1 MNIEY
6 LLDLGLRTGELLSN
20 RAYLDPGSGSF
31 ILQLLLATLL
41 GLGFVIK
48 AYWKKLVRLF
58 KRRSEDVQEQE
69 DDE

>member
-1 MNIEY
+1 MNG
-6 LLDLGLRTGELLSN
+6 DLINLVGLHAGHILSN

-41 GLGFVIK
+41 GLGFIIK
-48 AYWKKLVRLF
+48 AYWGKLVRLF
-58 KRRSEDVQEQE
+58 KRNTDETQEP

>member
-1 MNIEY
+1 LDGEIFNIV
-6 LLDLGLRTGELLSN
+6 GIKMSHLLSN

-31 ILQLLLATLL
+31 ILQLLLASLL

-48 AYWKKLVRLF
+48 SYWKKIVRLF
-58 KRRSEDVQEQE
+58 KRQPDETQEP

>member
-1 MNIEY
+1 MDINS
-6 LLDLGLRTGELLSN
+6 LFDLSLRTGHLLSN

-31 ILQLLLATLL
+31 ILQLILASLL

-58 KRRSEDVQEQE
+58 KRSPEEPQEP

>member
-1 MNIEY
+1 MNSELIN
-6 LLDLGLRTGELLSN
+6 LLGLHAGHVLSN

-31 ILQLLLATLL
+31 ILQLILASLL

-58 KRRSEDVQEQE
+58 KRNADETQEP